1 MPKRRSL
8 VGTAHEAIEAAT
20 GTPAKPRASSKP
32 PAEPARTPKPRRAA
46 PAKSIAAAPAVERPA
61 PQQAAAPA
69 EAERPARQQAAA
81 PPAAAERVRAPF
93 TGSAAAYE
101 AMLGFASAAFR
112 QNLETSARLARC
124 KSPIEAMATQTAH
137 AVALTQSCIAIS
149 LKLMQL
155 GFSSAS
161 WASTLRPEPRTDAH

>member
-46 PAKSIAAAPAVERPA
+46 AKSKVAAPAVERPA
-61 PQQAAAPA
+61 PQHAAAPA
-69 EAERPARQQAAA
+69 EAERPTQQQAAA

-161 WASTLRPEPRTDAH
+161 WASTPRPEPRTDAH

>member
-8 VGTAHEAIEAAT
+8 VGTAHEAIEAA
-20 GTPAKPRASSKP
+20 AKPPASSKP

-46 PAKSIAAAPAVERPA
+46 PAKSKAAAEPRPERPA
-61 PQQAAAPA
+61 QQQAAAPT
-69 EAERPARQQAAA
+69 EVERPVQQQAAA
-81 PPAAAERVRAPF
+81 PPAAAERMRAPF

-112 QNLETSARLARC
+112 QNLETGAKLARC

-137 AVALTQSCIAIS
+137 AVALTQSCIAVS

-161 WASTLRPEPRTDAH
+161 WASTPRPSARIDSH